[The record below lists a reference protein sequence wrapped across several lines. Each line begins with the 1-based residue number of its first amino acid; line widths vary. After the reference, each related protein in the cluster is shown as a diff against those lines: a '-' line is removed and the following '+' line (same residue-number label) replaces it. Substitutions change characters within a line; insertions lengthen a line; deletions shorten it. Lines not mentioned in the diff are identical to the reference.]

1 MSFNYPLSKIK
12 TTDKSK
18 DILSEIQKA
27 FKNLKIM
34 ANNHKKISIT
44 KSIKRQGI
52 RLSFCLVVSMLLLSS
67 GYAQTESEV
76 TRGNRQI
83 IDSLSAAIDTTSDRT
98 QLYHIY
104 SWLTRLLFVS
114 NQDSSLV
121 YAEKTLAVAKELDI
135 HEYIAD
141 AYSSIGYSNYIL
153 NNYGQSF
160 ISYNQAK
167 QIMESPAYL
176 LSSTFEG
183 ETEKE
188 RQKIQQSELAHLTRD
203 MGHLYGATGNKEKR
217 LASYLY
223 AKEVF
228 EQIKDTIGLAYAHM
242 NLGGYYTY
250 NDQLEQGVYYYKEA
264 EAYFSSSTDQLWLP
278 GIYNGLGYAYF
289 SMKEYESAEAY
300 YHKAIK
306 VAKKENNL
314 PSLGVGFLG
323 LAQLNLA
330 LHNIKESHAYA
341 GQALAIAKKINA
353 PYGFMVSYKTFAE
366 VYHAENKIDSAYYYM
381 EQHLSLK
388 DSLHEQHLERLKNY
402 QNTLTTE
409 NERLQNLEAEKIAF
423 RNKWQRILLLLGIGI
438 IAFIAWIFYRNSK
451 KEKTANTKLVQS
463 YADLQAAQNQLIQ
476 SEKMASLGELT
487 AGIAHE
493 IQNPLNFVNNFA
505 EVSKELL
512 EEMQEELD
520 NGDAKEAKGIAKD
533 VISNLGKIH
542 HHGQRADSIVKG
554 MLQHSRTSSGKIE
567 PTDINNLADEYLRLA
582 YHGIRAKDKSFN
594 AKMHT
599 DFDETVGKIKVIPQD
614 MGRVILNLITNAFY
628 AVNDKAKKGIE
639 GYKPKVSI
647 STKRVDSPLGVG
659 GENRQIE
666 ISITDNGKGIPK
678 NIIEKIFQP
687 FFTTK
692 PTGEGTGLGLS
703 LSYDIVQAHGGELLV
718 ESEEGIGTT
727 FRIVLPKNN

>member
-1 MSFNYPLSKIK
+1 
-12 TTDKSK
+12 
-18 DILSEIQKA
+18 
-27 FKNLKIM
+27 M

-167 QIMESPAYL
+167 QIMESPAYF

-278 GIYNGLGYAYF
+278 GIY
-289 SMKEYESAEAY
+289 
-300 YHKAIK
+300 
-306 VAKKENNL
+306 
-314 PSLGVGFLG
+314 
-323 LAQLNLA
+323 
-330 LHNIKESHAYA
+330 
-341 GQALAIAKKINA
+341 
-353 PYGFMVSYKTFAE
+353 
-366 VYHAENKIDSAYYYM
+366 
-381 EQHLSLK
+381 
-388 DSLHEQHLERLKNY
+388 
-402 QNTLTTE
+402 
-409 NERLQNLEAEKIAF
+409 
-423 RNKWQRILLLLGIGI
+423 
-438 IAFIAWIFYRNSK
+438 
-451 KEKTANTKLVQS
+451 
-463 YADLQAAQNQLIQ
+463 
-476 SEKMASLGELT
+476 
-487 AGIAHE
+487 
-493 IQNPLNFVNNFA
+493 
-505 EVSKELL
+505 
-512 EEMQEELD
+512 
-520 NGDAKEAKGIAKD
+520 
-533 VISNLGKIH
+533 
-542 HHGQRADSIVKG
+542 
-554 MLQHSRTSSGKIE
+554 
-567 PTDINNLADEYLRLA
+567 
-582 YHGIRAKDKSFN
+582 
-594 AKMHT
+594 
-599 DFDETVGKIKVIPQD
+599 
-614 MGRVILNLITNAFY
+614 MG
-628 AVNDKAKKGIE
+628 
-639 GYKPKVSI
+639 
-647 STKRVDSPLGVG
+647 
-659 GENRQIE
+659 
-666 ISITDNGKGIPK
+666 
-678 NIIEKIFQP
+678 
-687 FFTTK
+687 
-692 PTGEGTGLGLS
+692 
-703 LSYDIVQAHGGELLV
+703 
-718 ESEEGIGTT
+718 
-727 FRIVLPKNN
+727 